1 MFGSER
7 NTNSQGALFDRDDL
21 GSLEAVVS
29 ALANAATVS
38 FTGCDENTACDAVL
52 QLERARRFLDATESH
67 ALAELEAQSVTDRA
81 FGLRTGPWL
90 AERASLP
97 SGVAKARVKTA
108 KSLATVLPDVDKAL
122 TKGDIGFDHAK
133 AFADATN
140 PRNADQMSGVSGELC
155 DEAESMMFLA
165 WRRQLDQMAELFDED
180 GAYDPDAEL
189 ARNRLRLSPTGDTLI
204 LKGELVGENSLI
216 TKQALNAIADELFDK
231 YAKDREACP
240 ELEIPNRPTLLAQ
253 ALVEACRRGLAT
265 PLDSTRPGRPEA
277 SIILTPNP
285 NYPTSPGGSWVAD
298 SGVGQRPFRADS
310 EHGCCADEP
319 GHGCSHGG
327 FGATAGHGCSHGE
340 FGATAGL
347 PWNRMFHHGRQW
359 APLRDFAGMSVYDES
374 GQPLNQRAW
383 RTLLCDPDM
392 YTTIVNSLG
401 VPLDMG
407 RKIRFANRVQRR
419 ALALRD
425 GGCTFPGC
433 SAPASWTET
442 HHSKHW
448 EHGGKTDVGDLASLC
463 RHHHGVAHRRGWNVT
478 VEADG
483 WTNWTTPEGRQF
495 PGQQHQ
501 QQKRPPPPT

>member
-1 MFGSER
+1 MFGNER
-7 NTNSQGALFDRDDL
+7 DVSRPAPLFHRDDL
-21 GSLEAVVS
+21 VDFEAVVS
-29 ALANAATVS
+29 ALAAAATVS
-38 FTGCDENTACDAVL
+38 FKGCDEQVVCDAAL

-67 ALAELEAQSVTDRA
+67 ALAELEARSVTDRA

-90 AERASLP
+90 AELAGLP

-108 KSLATVLPDVDKAL
+108 KSLATLLPEVDKAL
-122 TKGDIGFDHAK
+122 TAGDIGFDHAK

-140 PRNADQMSGVSGELC
+140 PRNVDEMAGVSGELC
-155 DEAESMMFLA
+155 DEAKNMMFLA
-165 WRRQLDQMAELFDED
+165 WRRQVDQMAELFDED
-180 GAYDPDAEL
+180 GGYDPDADL
-189 ARNRLRLSPTGDTLI
+189 ARNRLRLSPTGDTLS

-231 YAKDREACP
+231 YARDREACP
-240 ELEIPNRPTLLAQ
+240 ELKIPSRPTLLAL

-265 PLDSTRPGRPEA
+265 PLDSTKPGRPEA
-277 SIILTPNP
+277 SIILTPHP
-285 NYPTSPGGSWVAD
+285 NYPTSPGGAWDGEPGPGHSTCQ
-298 SGVGQRPFRADS
+298 GKS
-310 EHGCCADEP
+310 EHGCCQSKP
-319 GHGCSHGG
+319 GPECG
-327 FGATAGHGCSHGE
+327 TGE
-340 FGATAGL
+340 FGAPAGL

-359 APLRDFAGMSVYDES
+359 APLRDFAGMSVYGES
-374 GQPLNQRAW
+374 GQPLHQRTW

-392 YTTIVNSLG
+392 YATIVNSLG

-407 RKIRFANRVQRR
+407 RKIRFASRAQRR

-433 SAPASWTET
+433 SAPASWTEA

-448 EHGGKTDVGDLASLC
+448 EHGGKTDIGDLASLC
-463 RHHHGVAHRRGWNVT
+463 RHHHGVAHRRGWNVI

-483 WTNWTTPEGRQF
+483 WTNWTSPEGRQF